1 MATIAPIVARYAEVE
16 VIYQREPETTLKHN
30 FEMSLIDFYTSIL
43 VYQLTAACHC
53 RRSTLSRFLRA
64 PFKSDDWDAMLQTV
78 RDKDAARKEFDQI
91 YDSLD
96 QRVAATSLQT
106 IFGAFDKKME
116 LMEAAFKE
124 LNTVERIS
132 ASTSLEPPPPLQ
144 YPAGTIRTSWNKLR
158 WGRIMQTLENGCSVV
173 RTFSIG
179 CRLQLSNTASG
190 CVDQCGRRSLRWS
203 QVS

>member
-1 MATIAPIVARYAEVE
+1 
-16 VIYQREPETTLKHN
+16 
-30 FEMSLIDFYTSIL
+30 MSLIDLYASIL

-78 RDKDAARKEFDQI
+78 RDKDAACKEFDQI
-91 YDSLD
+91 YDSPD
-96 QRVAATSLQT
+96 QRVAATSLQIISGT
-106 IFGAFDKKME
+106 FDKKME

-124 LNTVERIS
+124 LNTLERIS
-132 ASTSLEPPPPLQ
+132 ASTSLETPLQ
-144 YPAGTIRTSWNKLR
+144 YPAGTIRTSWNKLG
-158 WGRIMQTLENGCSVV
+158 WGRIMQTLENGCSLV
-173 RTFSIG
+173 RTFSFG

-190 CVDQCGRRSLRWS
+190 CVDQWGRKSLRWS